1 MLKTVYYIFLFIIQK
16 LVFFSGL
23 LATVFTE
30 EEILNFKKE
39 FQQFDLDKNGV
50 LDANEVQLV
59 IYNATKTKPSIA
71 EVNYVISQVDRNK
84 DQQLQFPEFLEMVRH
99 VRSVDQEA
107 REQFDFFDKNG
118 DGEIEYKELKNGL
131 KQLNQRLKKS
141 SIKKMIS
148 DADVNGD
155 GKVNFEEFKAIL
167 LK

>member
-1 MLKTVYYIFLFIIQK
+1 M
-16 LVFFSGL
+16 FSTGL

-30 EEILNFKKE
+30 SEISSFRQE

-50 LDANEVQLV
+50 LDAFEVQQV
-59 IYNATKTKPSIA
+59 IENVTKTKPSLA

-84 DQQLQFPEFLEMVRH
+84 DKQLQFPEFLEMVRH

-118 DGEIEYKELKNGL
+118 DGQIEYKELKSGL
-131 KQLNQRLKKS
+131 RQLNQRLKKS
-141 SIKKMIS
+141 SIKSMIS